1 MYSFVINKH
10 FGHVSLYFLSKEMY
24 DPQNLFKRGTP
35 RSIGFVPVG
44 QTRVSDSL
52 ATTLGR
58 ITYGGC
64 NTGTP

>member
-1 MYSFVINKH
+1 MYFFITHKP
-10 FGHVSLYFLSKEMY
+10 FGHVSLYFSGKEMY
-24 DPQNLFKRGTP
+24 EIQNLFKRGTP

-44 QTRVSDSL
+44 QTRVSDSQ

-64 NTGTP
+64 NTCTP